1 MAVAEDGSMGDRV
14 SCVRCKRNIDPEAR
28 LCPFCSWDQVEMP
41 PPAALDEALRP
52 PLIPKT
58 RTVPTRA
65 PLAALVAGSVIFI
78 VLIIAVLVHKIERDN
93 ARETVMT
100 ATALSGSRGTMA
112 PPSNVQL
119 VPSAD
124 NAGTGPDQPLTSAPA
139 APSNGA
145 LANPYARDDAT
156 ALSQSAYTHLAQLAK
171 RNESQQFS
179 NQPQLV
185 DPRSITS
192 SRFSGRAPR
201 HATTTAQPAS
211 FTESSLDRTEP
222 VAIYQPV
229 PAIRVEGGAT
239 AHLLLTVDA
248 DGRVTDVDVSR
259 GLAGETARL
268 VDAVQEWRFRPA
280 TENGRPVASRFSV
293 DITFH
298 GNE

>member
-1 MAVAEDGSMGDRV
+1 
-14 SCVRCKRNIDPEAR
+14 
-28 LCPFCSWDQVEMP
+28 MP
-41 PPAALDEALRP
+41 PPVGASEAVRP
-52 PLIPKT
+52 LPIPKK
-58 RTVPTRA
+58 RTVPEHA
-65 PLAALVAGSVIFI
+65 PLVALIAGSLVAI
-78 VLIIAVLVHKIERDN
+78 VLIIALLMHKIERDN
-93 ARETVMT
+93 AREAAMT
-100 ATALSGSRGTMA
+100 STAAADSRETAA
-112 PPSNVQL
+112 PTPSPSNVQL

-156 ALSQSAYTHLAQLAK
+156 ALSQSAYTQLAQVA
-171 RNESQQFS
+171 RRTESQPS
-179 NQPQLV
+179 SDEPQLV

-192 SRFSGRAPR
+192 GRFSGRAPR
-201 HATTTAQPAS
+201 RLTGSVQPAS
-211 FTESSLDRTEP
+211 STEPVLDRTEP
-222 VAIYQPV
+222 IAIYQPV
-229 PAIRVEGGAT
+229 PAIHVEGGAT
-239 AHLLLTVDA
+239 AHLLLTVGA

-280 TENGRPVASRFSV
+280 TERGRPVASRFSV